1 MVFPTSPWVCAM
13 PIRHQVGLPK
23 IGDERDRQLMVTARA
38 GLETWVQ
45 KKFKNDLRLRE
56 KVMPP
61 EALADGW
68 GWADGWLMVEADG
81 WLRCAH
87 EGVGGL
93 LGLMVGE
100 WWWLSRLVKLSCFF

>member
-1 MVFPTSPWVCAM
+1 M
-13 PIRHQVGLPK
+13 GLPK

-61 EALADGW
+61 EARDEGLVVGGPMVRDGW
-68 GWADGWLMVEADG
+68 WLVNGWW
-81 WLRCAH
+81 
-87 EGVGGL
+87 
-93 LGLMVGE
+93 MVGE
-100 WWWLSRLVKLSCFF
+100 W